1 MMKKLIPSKYR
12 YPMFF
17 TGVMVIVISGLL
29 NKYLHMAE
37 GYTEIGAAI
46 GFLLFMFSIVL

>member
-1 MMKKLIPSKYR
+1 MKKLVPTKFR

-17 TGVMVIVISGLL
+17 AGIMVIVISGLL

-37 GYTEIGAAI
+37 SYTEIGAAI
-46 GFLLFMFSIVL
+46 GFLLFVFSIVL

>member
-1 MMKKLIPSKYR
+1 MMKKLIPTRFR

-17 TGVMVIVISGLL
+17 AGIMIIVISGLL